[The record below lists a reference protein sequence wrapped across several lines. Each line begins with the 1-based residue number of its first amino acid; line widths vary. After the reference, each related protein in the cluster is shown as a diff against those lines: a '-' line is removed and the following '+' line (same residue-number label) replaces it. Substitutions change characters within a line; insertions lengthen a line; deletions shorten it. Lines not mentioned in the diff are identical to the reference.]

1 MILNLHLL
9 TFFLLLYH
17 SRDERRWI
25 EKQNKVMRQKK
36 KKEEVTRIRNLVGM
50 FLSVMACKQALQFMA
65 SDASSEGTRKRAVIA
80 CVAGRLSGERARGGG
95 KRSHSRDFS
104 RRLPQNLELARRLL
118 RRSFYVV
125 TDFLCTYRWL

>member
-9 TFFLLLYH
+9 TFFLLPYH

-65 SDASSEGTRKRAVIA
+65 RDASSEGTRKRVVIA
-80 CVAGRLSGERARGGG
+80 WVAERLSGEGARGGG
-95 KRSHSRDFS
+95 KRSHSRLLS
-104 RRLPQNLELARRLL
+104 LSALA
-118 RRSFYVV
+118 
-125 TDFLCTYRWL
+125 

>member
-1 MILNLHLL
+1 MHLL
-9 TFFLLLYH
+9 TFFLLPYH

-65 SDASSEGTRKRAVIA
+65 SDASSERTRKRAVIA
-80 CVAGRLSGERARGGG
+80 CVAGRLSGEGARDGG
-95 KRSHSRDFS
+95 KRSHSRLLS
-104 RRLPQNLELARRLL
+104 RSALA
-118 RRSFYVV
+118 
-125 TDFLCTYRWL
+125 